1 MVPIPFWTAW
11 NFSTSVCSFFWSS
24 AILPINK
31 LLWNGVYDWLT
42 LTCLTIQ
49 RSWQKLLVRRPLKL
63 FLIKEEFL
71 KMSRRAISRII
82 NVRYFKPFQKSQY
95 SKFRLLLAICKWK
108 NQLFF
113 FCSARDMNRQT
124 WYLTLWFSLLK
135 FIAYCVFGLFIFNLF
150 LGQFYLDTYLI
161 FNVL

>member
-11 NFSTSVCSFFWSS
+11 NFSTSDCSFFWSS

-31 LLWNGVYDWLT
+31 LLWNGVYDWFS

-95 SKFRLLLAICKWK
+95 SKFRLLLTICKWK

-113 FCSARDMNRQT
+113 SVQPETWIDMIFMVQPIEIH
-124 WYLTLWFSLLK
+124 SLLRIWAVY
-135 FIAYCVFGLFIFNLF
+135 F
-150 LGQFYLDTYLI
+150 
-161 FNVL
+161 

>member
-11 NFSTSVCSFFWSS
+11 NFSTSDCSFFWSS

-31 LLWNGVYDWLT
+31 LLRNGVYDWLS

-113 FCSARDMNRQT
+113 SVQPETWIDMIFMVQPIEIH
-124 WYLTLWFSLLK
+124 SLLRIWAVY
-135 FIAYCVFGLFIFNLF
+135 F
-150 LGQFYLDTYLI
+150 
-161 FNVL
+161 

>member
-31 LLWNGVYDWLT
+31 LLRNGVYDWLS

-95 SKFRLLLAICKWK
+95 SKFRLLLTICKWK

-113 FCSARDMNRQT
+113 SVQPETWIDMIFMVQPIEIH
-124 WYLTLWFSLLK
+124 SLLRIWAVY
-135 FIAYCVFGLFIFNLF
+135 F
-150 LGQFYLDTYLI
+150 
-161 FNVL
+161 

>member
-11 NFSTSVCSFFWSS
+11 NFSTSDCSFFWSS

-31 LLWNGVYDWLT
+31 LLWNGVYDWFS

-82 NVRYFKPFQKSQY
+82 NVRYFKPFKKSQY

-113 FCSARDMNRQT
+113 SVQPETWIDMIFMVQPIEIH
-124 WYLTLWFSLLK
+124 SLLRIWAVY
-135 FIAYCVFGLFIFNLF
+135 F
-150 LGQFYLDTYLI
+150 
-161 FNVL
+161 

>member
-11 NFSTSVCSFFWSS
+11 NFSTSDWSFFWSS

-31 LLWNGVYDWLT
+31 LLWNGVYDWLS

-113 FCSARDMNRQT
+113 SVQPETWIDMIFMVQPIEIH
-124 WYLTLWFSLLK
+124 SLLRIWAVY
-135 FIAYCVFGLFIFNLF
+135 F
-150 LGQFYLDTYLI
+150 
-161 FNVL
+161 

>member
-11 NFSTSVCSFFWSS
+11 NFSTSDCSFFWSS

-31 LLWNGVYDWLT
+31 LLRNGVYDWLS

-82 NVRYFKPFQKSQY
+82 NVRYFKPFKKSQY

-113 FCSARDMNRQT
+113 SVQPETWIDMIFMVQPIEIH
-124 WYLTLWFSLLK
+124 SLLRIWAVY
-135 FIAYCVFGLFIFNLF
+135 F
-150 LGQFYLDTYLI
+150 
-161 FNVL
+161 

>member
-31 LLWNGVYDWLT
+31 LLWNGVYDWLS

-82 NVRYFKPFQKSQY
+82 NVRYFKPFQK
-95 SKFRLLLAICKWK
+95 C
-108 NQLFF
+108 FF

-124 WYLTLWFSLLK
+124 WYLWFSLLK